1 MTDSKQKWFRGKYRA
16 KLQARVEQL
25 KWNVLGLYLAR
36 RDPRVPLK
44 AKVAI
49 VLAVGYFLSPVDLVP
64 DFIPVIGMLDELVIV
79 GGLVGFA
86 LRSMPPGVMEE
97 YRAKAM
103 VDFRKG
109 TPKSYVI
116 GIIIA
121 SMWVLTLIGLLLM
134 IGLVVI

>member
-1 MTDSKQKWFRGKYRA
+1 
-16 KLQARVEQL
+16 
-25 KWNVLGLYLAR
+25 
-36 RDPRVPLK
+36 VPLK

-49 VLAVGYFLSPVDLVP
+49 VLAVGYFLSPVDLIP

-86 LRSMPPGVMEE
+86 LRSMPPGVLEQ
-97 YRAKAM
+97 YRAQAM

-121 SMWVLTLIGLLLM
+121 SMWVLGLVGLLLM
-134 IGLVVI
+134 IGLIAI